1 MLFDT
6 HMHADYSC
14 DAHQTIVQAI
24 AASKAAGVGMILT
37 EHWDRDYPTNP
48 EEFQFNIPEYFAK
61 NNKYRSE
68 RVLLGIEVGMQ
79 KHLAVIDD
87 KTIKE
92 YPFDEVIASMHCM
105 QGRDMYEPTSYTGLT
120 KHQAVTTYLEDSIA
134 CLGLY
139 KDFDTYGHIDYISRY
154 MPYEDQELHYLEH
167 NKLWDQVFKL
177 LIEEN
182 KAIEINTRRLDLPS
196 AVESLTVLYK
206 RFKDLGGRYVTL
218 GSDAHYPEHVG
229 RRLQE
234 AVAIACEC
242 NLQPV
247 YFKKRKRI
255 VMKEGS

>member
-24 AASKAAGVGMILT
+24 AASKVAGVGMILT

-167 NKLWDQVFKL
+167 SKLWDQVFKL

-234 AVAIACEC
+234 AVAIAYEC

-247 YFKKRKRI
+247 YFKKRERI
-255 VMKEGS
+255 VIKEGS

>member
-48 EEFQFNIPEYFAK
+48 DEFLFDLSEYFAK
-61 NNKYRSE
+61 NSKYRSE

-79 KHLAVIDD
+79 KHLSVLDN
-87 KTIKE
+87 KTISE

-105 QGRDMYEPTSYTGLT
+105 NGRDMYEPTSYDGLT
-120 KHQAVTTYLEDSIA
+120 KQQAVKEYLEESIA
-134 CLGLY
+134 CLQLY
-139 KDFDTYGHIDYISRY
+139 RDFDTYGHIDYISRY

-167 NKLWDQVFKL
+167 PKLWDQVFQI
-177 LIEEN
+177 LIDGN

-196 AVESLTVLYK
+196 AVESLMVLYK

-229 RRLQE
+229 RRMQE
-234 AVAIACEC
+234 AVAVARQC

-247 YFKKRKRI
+247 YFKKRERI
-255 VMKEGS
+255 VIKEGS